1 MAAFSSTGSDEFQ
14 HLTDPYQHELLV
26 HSYRFLGS
34 LDDAEDALQET
45 LLRAWRKWDT
55 LKSPGALR
63 AWLYKIATH
72 VSLDMLDHRKA
83 RSMPVLGSPPADPR
97 DPLPAPVNEPIW
109 FEPLPEEYLD
119 WQNINPEAKYE
130 TRESISLAFL
140 TVLQTLP
147 VRQRV
152 ALILMDVLGWRA
164 QEVADLLDVSAAAV
178 NSALQR
184 ARATLKDHQLDGGF
198 YHRVSPENPQAAAL
212 LTRYVQAWENADSA
226 GLVYLLR
233 EDAVL
238 SMPPLPAWYRG
249 RQAIKTFLDTHL
261 FTGEAL
267 GRFRL
272 VPTQAN
278 GSPAFAAYQRDENG
292 IYRPGG
298 LQVLQLAGSQIAQV
312 DDFLAFD
319 ERLFQRF
326 RLPVFG

>member
-1 MAAFSSTGSDEFQ
+1 MSMISANGSDEFQ

-63 AWLYKIATH
+63 AWLYSIATH

-83 RSMPVLGSPPADPR
+83 RSMPVLQSQPASPGDA
-97 DPLPAPVNEPIW
+97 LPAPVNDPVW

-119 WQNINPEAKYE
+119 WKNINPEAKYE

-164 QEVADLLDVSAAAV
+164 QEVADLLGLSAAAV

-184 ARATLKDHQLDGGF
+184 ARATLKARQPQGGF
-198 YHRVSPENPQAAAL
+198 SHSATAGDPQAAAL

-233 EDAVL
+233 EDVVL
-238 SMPPLPAWYRG
+238 SMPPLPAWYQG
-249 RQAIKTFLDTHL
+249 REAVKAFLDTHL
-261 FTGEAL
+261 FTGAAQ

-272 VPTQAN
+272 VPTRAN
-278 GSPAFAAYQRDENG
+278 GCPAFATYQRDASG
-292 IYRPGG
+292 VYRPGG
-298 LQVLQLAGSQIAQV
+298 IQVLQLAGDQIAQI

-326 RLPVFG
+326 KLSVSV